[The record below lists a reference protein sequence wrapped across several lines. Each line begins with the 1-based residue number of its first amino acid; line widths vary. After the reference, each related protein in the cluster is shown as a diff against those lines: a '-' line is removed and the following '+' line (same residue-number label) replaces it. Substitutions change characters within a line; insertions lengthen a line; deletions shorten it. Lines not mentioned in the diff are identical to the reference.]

1 MPILGTILKK
11 GIKLRE
17 TLEQD
22 FTSPFDL
29 QKQELSQLLIS
40 ARNTQIGREYDFV
53 SVLEEF
59 RNDNPH
65 AFFEKFK
72 EQVITCDYDKI
83 DENGGKKLG
92 QESQML
98 FGLVKQN
105 FLH

>member
-22 FTSPFDL
+22 FTAPYDL

-59 RNDNPH
+59 RNNDPH
-65 AFFEKFK
+65 QFFEKFK
-72 EQVITCDYDKI
+72 EQVIACDYDKI
-83 DENGGKKLG
+83 DESGGERCV
-92 QESQML
+92 QANQML
-98 FGLVKQN
+98 FGQVKPN
-105 FLH
+105 FLL